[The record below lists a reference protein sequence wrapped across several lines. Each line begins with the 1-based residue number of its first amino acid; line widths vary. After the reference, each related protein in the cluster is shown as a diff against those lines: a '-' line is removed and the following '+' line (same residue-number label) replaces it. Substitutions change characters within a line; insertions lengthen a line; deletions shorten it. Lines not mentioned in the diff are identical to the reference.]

1 MQSTKIKIAGATAAV
16 AALVGGGAAI
26 AADRL
31 SPKQESDAIVAD
43 AAKQLGVDASKLD
56 AALKKALANRVD
68 AAVAA
73 GQITKAQ
80 GDAMKARIATGEV
93 PLVGVGPGAGP
104 NGHGPNGHGHHFADL
119 DAAASYLGVTEAAL
133 RTSLRDGSTLA
144 EIAKAK
150 GKSVDGL
157 KDALVAAAKAD
168 LAQAVKDGRVT
179 EAMQTEILADLSDRI
194 DDLVN
199 GDFGPRGGHGP
210 RGFEGPA
217 PAADA

>member
-1 MQSTKIKIAGATAAV
+1 MKTSKLKLTAATAV
-16 AALVGGGAAI
+16 LAAAIGGGAAL
-26 AADRL
+26 AADKL

-73 GQITKAQ
+73 GRITKAQ
-80 GDAMKARIATGEV
+80 GDELKARITAGEV
-93 PLVGVGPGAGP
+93 PLVGFGPGGSRHGGP
-104 NGHGPNGHGHHFADL
+104 GHHFANL

-133 RTSLRDGSTLA
+133 RTSLAGGSTLA
-144 EIAKAK
+144 EIAKDK

-157 KDALVAAAKAD
+157 KAALVTAAKAEI
-168 LAQAVKDGRVT
+168 AQAVKDGRLT
-179 EAMQTEILADLSDRI
+179 EAQQTEILAGLPSRI

-199 GDFGPRGGHGP
+199 GRLGPRGDHGP
-210 RGFEGPA
+210 RGFGLGGPP
-217 PAADA
+217 PAGDA

>member
-1 MQSTKIKIAGATAAV
+1 MQSTKIKIAGVTAAA
-16 AALVGGGAAI
+16 AALIGGGAAI

-43 AAKQLGVDASKLD
+43 AAQQLGVDASKLD

-80 GDAMKARIATGEV
+80 GDEMKTRIAAGEV
-93 PLVGVGPGAGP
+93 PLVGVAHGRGP
-104 NGHGPNGHGHHFADL
+104 HGHGHHFADL

-133 RTSLRDGSTLA
+133 RTNLREGSTLA
-144 EIAKAK
+144 EIAKEK

-157 KDALVAAAKAD
+157 KAALVAAAKAD
-168 LAQAVKDGRVT
+168 LAEAVKDGRLT
-179 EAMQTEILADLSDRI
+179 EAQQTEILADLPDRI

-199 GDFGPRGGHGP
+199 GDLGPRGDHGP
-210 RGFEGPA
+210 RGFEGP
-217 PAADA
+217 PSAAVA

>member
-1 MQSTKIKIAGATAAV
+1 MQSTKIKIAGVTAAA
-16 AALVGGGAAI
+16 AALIGGGAAI

-43 AAKQLGVDASKLD
+43 AAQQLGVDASKLD

-80 GDAMKARIATGEV
+80 GDEMKTRIAAGEV
-93 PLVGVGPGAGP
+93 PLVGVGHGRGP
-104 NGHGPNGHGHHFADL
+104 HGHGHHFADL
-119 DAAASYLGVTEAAL
+119 DAAASYVGITEAAL
-133 RTSLRDGSTLA
+133 RTSLREGSTLA
-144 EIAKAK
+144 EIATEK

-157 KDALVAAAKAD
+157 KAALVAAAKAD
-168 LAQAVKDGRVT
+168 LAEAVKDGRLT
-179 EAMQTEILADLSDRI
+179 EAQQTEILADLPDRI

-199 GDFGPRGGHGP
+199 GDLGPRGDHAP
-210 RGFEGPA
+210 RGFEGP
-217 PAADA
+217 PSAAVA